1 MNRIHTPS
9 LLTCASKS
17 AWQVE
22 YRPST
27 INHNDFIGANCV
39 GVHEGEDR

>member
-1 MNRIHTPS
+1 MIKRHIPS

-22 YRPST
+22 YRPTSIDNT
-27 INHNDFIGANCV
+27 FNGMARV
-39 GVHEGEDR
+39 GVREGEDR